1 MKILSVF
8 DPEFASYG
16 AVLEGYDFS
25 EMIDILKTTEFHP
38 GEVLY
43 RPSHAALEATAAAKQ
58 LQQHYYGD
66 MPIQVGIC
74 NSQNTTLNCLEYH
87 RDDEINVCATD
98 IILLLAK
105 QEEME
110 NFTIDTSKVKAFL
123 APAGTAVM
131 LRSSAL
137 HYAPCHVGVG
147 NRFYVAIVLPRN
159 TNTDMPIPAPKCQED
174 KLLWAR
180 NKWLMAHP
188 DAPEAA
194 QGAYVG
200 LTGKNI
206 TID

>member
-8 DPEFASYG
+8 DKEFAPYG

-25 EMIDILKTTEFHP
+25 ELIAILKTTEIP
-38 GEVLY
+38 QGKVMY
-43 RPSHAALEATAAAKQ
+43 RPSHPELEATAAAKE
-58 LQQHYYGD
+58 LQARYYAD
-66 MPIQVGIC
+66 MPIQIGIC
-74 NSQNTTLNCLEYH
+74 NGQNTSLNCLEYH
-87 RDDEINVCATD
+87 RDDEVNICATD

-105 QEEME
+105 QDDME

-131 LRSSAL
+131 LRSTAL
-137 HYAPCHVGVG
+137 HYAPCHVGEG
-147 NRFYVAIVLPRN
+147 ACFQVAVVLPRN
-159 TNTDMPIPAPKCQED
+159 TNTGMEIPAPKCQED

-188 DAPEAA
+188 DAPEAK

-200 LTGKNI
+200 VTGENI
-206 TID
+206 TV

>member
-8 DPEFASYG
+8 DKEFASYG

-25 EMIDILKTTEFHP
+25 EFIALLKTTETP
-38 GEVLY
+38 DGKVLY
-43 RPSHAALEATAAAKQ
+43 RPSHEGLEATDVAKELQ
-58 LQQHYYGD
+58 LRYYGD
-66 MPIQVGIC
+66 MPIQIGIC
-74 NSQNTTLNCLEYH
+74 NGQNTTLNCLEYH

-137 HYAPCHVGVG
+137 HYAPCHVGEGAHFQVS
-147 NRFYVAIVLPRN
+147 VVLPRN
-159 TNTDMPIPAPKCQED
+159 TNTGMERPAPKCTED

-180 NKWLMAHP
+180 NKWLIAHP
-188 DAPEAA
+188 DAPEAKR
-194 QGAYVG
+194 GAYVG
-200 LTGKNI
+200 LTGENI
-206 TID
+206 TI

>member
-8 DPEFASYG
+8 DKEFASYG

-25 EMIDILKTTEFHP
+25 ELIAQLKTTEVP
-38 GEVLY
+38 EGKVLY
-43 RPSHAALEATAAAKQ
+43 RPSHEALEATAVAKE
-58 LQQHYYGD
+58 LQSRYYAD
-66 MPIQVGIC
+66 MPIQIGIC
-74 NSQNTTLNCLEYH
+74 TGQNTTLNCLEYH
-87 RDDEINVCATD
+87 RDDEVNICATD

-137 HYAPCHVGVG
+137 HYAPCHVGEG
-147 NRFYVAIVLPRN
+147 ASFQVAVVLPRN
-159 TNTDMPIPAPKCQED
+159 TNTNMEIPAPKCAED

-188 DAPEAA
+188 DAPEAKE
-194 QGAYVG
+194 GAYVG
-200 LTGKNI
+200 LTGENI
-206 TID
+206 SI